1 MVALSSI
8 MSVNITGK
16 KTGGKKY
23 PKLKHHIKKPSDVGT
38 VQIDSCAP
46 EDHFNTHV
54 VALDVSLWLW
64 VIGGCSS
71 SERRTIKPLL
81 TGWRISC
88 CQRGLKIGNVT
99 SCGFG
104 DIYCHSLHFYSFKP
118 NALGACHH
126 EQCLS
131 HAQAQI

>member
-8 MSVNITGK
+8 MSVSITGK
-16 KTGGKKY
+16 INTPNKNTTSKNQLTWAQC
-23 PKLKHHIKKPSDVGT
+23 KLILVHLRTIL
-38 VQIDSCAP
+38 
-46 EDHFNTHV
+46 THT
-54 VALDVSLWLW
+54 LLHWMSLWLW
-64 VIGGCSS
+64 VIGDCSS

-99 SCGFG
+99 SCGFW

-118 NALGACHH
+118 NALGARHH
-126 EQCLS
+126 EQCPS

>member
-8 MSVNITGK
+8 VSVSITGK
-16 KTGGKKY
+16 KTGEKNTPNKNTTSKK
-23 PKLKHHIKKPSDVGT
+23 STD

-54 VALDVSLWLW
+54 AALDVSLWLW
-64 VIGGCSS
+64 VIGDCSS

-88 CQRGLKIGNVT
+88 CQRGMKIGNVT
-99 SCGFG
+99 SCGFW

>member
-8 MSVNITGK
+8 MSVSITGK
-16 KTGGKKY
+16 INTPNKNTTS
-23 PKLKHHIKKPSDVGT
+23 KKPTDVGT

-54 VALDVSLWLW
+54 AALDVSLWLW
-64 VIGGCSS
+64 VIGDCSS

-88 CQRGLKIGNVT
+88 CQRGLKIGNDT
-99 SCGFG
+99 SCGFW

-118 NALGACHH
+118 NALGVRHH
-126 EQCLS
+126 EQCPS

>member
-8 MSVNITGK
+8 MSVGITGK
-16 KTGGKKY
+16 KNIQNKNT
-23 PKLKHHIKKPSDVGT
+23 ISKKPTDVGT

-54 VALDVSLWLW
+54 AALDVSLWLW
-64 VIGGCSS
+64 VIGDCSS

-99 SCGFG
+99 SCGFW
-104 DIYCHSLHFYSFKP
+104 DIYYHSLHFYSFKP
-118 NALGACHH
+118 NALCACHR
-126 EQCLS
+126 EKCLS